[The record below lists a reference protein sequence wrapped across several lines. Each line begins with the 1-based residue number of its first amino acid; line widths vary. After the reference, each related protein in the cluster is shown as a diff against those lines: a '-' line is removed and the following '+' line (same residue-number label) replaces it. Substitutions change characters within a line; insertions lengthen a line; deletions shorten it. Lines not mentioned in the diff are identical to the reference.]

1 MNVAD
6 GVSAMSNLQDD
17 LKATAEAMIDDS
29 QRVKDLEK
37 QKLVLAADDPRYVE
51 IARQIEDLVARMA
64 AKARAQTQ
72 IAEEALAE

>member
-6 GVSAMSNLQDD
+6 GVSAMTNLQDD